1 MNKAIVKEI
10 RAIYQL
16 KQASNMFR
24 KVGVF
29 SIDTCPLRHLSSL
42 HDETCRLGLG
52 KKNDLGYCSYLMLSE
67 GSRIHIGKH
76 QWHHEEYRLMI
87 YVISY

>member
-29 SIDTCPLRHLSSL
+29 SIDTCPLRNLSGL
-42 HDETCRLGLG
+42 HDETCHLGLG
-52 KKNDLGYCSYLMLSE
+52 KK
-67 GSRIHIGKH
+67 
-76 QWHHEEYRLMI
+76 
-87 YVISY
+87 

>member
-1 MNKAIVKEI
+1 MPLRARKKMNKAIVKEI

-29 SIDTCPLRHLSSL
+29 SIDTCPLRHLSGL
-42 HDETCRLGLG
+42 HDETCHLGLG
-52 KKNDLGYCSYLMLSE
+52 KK
-67 GSRIHIGKH
+67 
-76 QWHHEEYRLMI
+76 
-87 YVISY
+87 